1 MLRMYITKM
10 HGNGNDFIVIEDLEN
25 QYASREEEITKELCH
40 RHFGVGGDGILIVR
54 KSKKADIQ
62 MIIINSDGSYA
73 SMCGNGIRCFAKYV
87 WDKNIVRKEKMSI
100 ETGDGV
106 KEAYLDI
113 ENNSIKSVRI
123 YMGKPDYTP
132 SKVPV
137 VSNEEVI
144 DKAIKFGNKKYNIT
158 TMLMGV
164 PHTVVLGKLE
174 AINVEE
180 GRNIEKDPMFPKG
193 TNVNFCEVIDRN
205 HIKVKTWERGAGATL
220 ACGTG
225 SCASMEACHK
235 LGLVNEEV
243 HVELPGGHLFIE
255 LKDEGI
261 YMSGPAVTVFEGEY
275 TWL

>member
-1 MLRMYITKM
+1 MDITKM

-25 QYASREEEITKELCH
+25 RYAGREEEIARQLCH

-54 KSKKADIQ
+54 RSEKADIQ

-73 SMCGNGIRCFAKYV
+73 SMCGNGVRCFAKYI
-87 WDKNIVRKEKMSI
+87 WDKNIIRKENISV

-113 ENNSIKSVRI
+113 ENNCVKGVRI

-132 SKVPV
+132 SNIPV
-137 VSNEEVI
+137 VSNEKVI
-144 DKAIKFGNKKYNIT
+144 DKTIEFNNRKYNIT

-164 PHTVVLGKLE
+164 PHTIILGKLQD
-174 AINVEE
+174 INVEE
-180 GRNIEKDPMFPKG
+180 GRAIEKASMFPKG
-193 TNVNFCEVIDRN
+193 TNVNFCEVIDKK
-205 HIKVKTWERGAGATL
+205 HIRVKTWERGAGATL

-225 SCASMEACHK
+225 SCASVEACHK
-235 LGLVNEEV
+235 LGLVDSEV
-243 HVELPGGHLFIE
+243 HVELPSGHLFIE

-275 TWL
+275 NSL